1 MIYWRCLRMSSNYQK
16 LFNNLE
22 ALNLKHMRE
31 YVPNY
36 VEIANRD
43 ELSLTE
49 ALLELTN
56 QELDFQTNQTVE
68 RVIQRAHFPKR
79 TSLEEFDF
87 NFQPSVNKKEIL
99 DLKHMAFMEKK
110 ENLVFIGNPGVGKT
124 HLVIALGIEPCHQGY
139 RTLFIS
145 CHELLLRLRSAF
157 EKGTVDRVLK
167 RYAKYDL
174 LIIDEIGY
182 LPIQKVEANLFF
194 QLLTMRYEKKSTM
207 ITTNIILSRWG
218 ELFQNSEI
226 AAAILDRLVHHVKVF
241 KITGKSYRMKG
252 KI

>member
-1 MIYWRCLRMSSNYQK
+1 MQ
-16 LFNNLE
+16 
-22 ALNLKHMRE
+22 E

-36 VEIANRD
+36 IEIANRK

-56 QELDFQTNQTVE
+56 QELAFQTNQNVE

-124 HLVIALGIEPCHQGY
+124 HLVIALGIEACHQGY

-157 EKGTVDRVLK
+157 EKGTVERVLK

-194 QLLTMRYEKKSTM
+194 QLLTMRYEKKSTL

>member
-1 MIYWRCLRMSSNYQK
+1 MTFWRSQRMSSAYQK
-16 LFNNLE
+16 LLYNLE
-22 ALNLKHMRE
+22 ELNLNHMRE

-36 VEIANRD
+36 IDVANKNEI
-43 ELSLTE
+43 SLTE

-56 QELDFQTNQTVE
+56 QELHYQKNQKIE
-68 RVIQRAHFPKR
+68 RVIKRAHFPKR

-87 NFQPSVNKKEIL
+87 DFQPSINKNEII

-124 HLVIALGIEPCHQGY
+124 HLVIALGIEACHQGY

-157 EKGTVDRVLK
+157 EKGTEERVLK
-167 RYAKYDL
+167 RYARYDL

-182 LPIQKVEANLFF
+182 LPIQKIEADLFF
-194 QLLTMRYEKKSTM
+194 QLMTMRYEKNSTV
-207 ITTNIILSRWG
+207 ITTNIVLSRWG

-241 KITGKSYRMKG
+241 KITGKSYRMK
-252 KI
+252 

>member
-1 MIYWRCLRMSSNYQK
+1 MSSDYQR
-16 LFNNLE
+16 LLNNLDS
-22 ALNLKHMRE
+22 LNLKHMRE

-36 VEIANRD
+36 IEIANRD

-56 QELDFQTNQTVE
+56 QELAFQKKQTVE
-68 RVIQRAHFPKR
+68 RVIQRARFPKR
-79 TSLEEFDF
+79 TSLEDFDF
-87 NFQPSVNKKEIL
+87 DFQPSVNKKEIL

-124 HLVIALGIEPCHQGY
+124 HLVIALGIEACHQGY

-167 RYAKYDL
+167 RYARYDL

-194 QLLTMRYEKKSTM
+194 QLLTMRYEQKPTL
-207 ITTNIILSRWG
+207 ITTNIISSRWG
-218 ELFQNSEI
+218 ELFQNTEI
-226 AAAILDRLVHHVKVF
+226 AAAILDRLVHHVKAF
-241 KITGKSYRMKG
+241 KITGKSYRMKERT
-252 KI
+252 

>member
-1 MIYWRCLRMSSNYQK
+1 MSSNYQK
-16 LFNNLE
+16 LLNNLE

-36 VEIANRD
+36 IEIANRD

-56 QELDFQTNQTVE
+56 QELDFQMNQTVE

-124 HLVIALGIEPCHQGY
+124 HLVIALGIEACHQGY

>member
-1 MIYWRCLRMSSNYQK
+1 MSSNYQK
-16 LFNNLE
+16 LLNNLE

-124 HLVIALGIEPCHQGY
+124 HLVIALGIEACHQGY

-157 EKGTVDRVLK
+157 EKETVDRVLK

-218 ELFQNSEI
+218 
-226 AAAILDRLVHHVKVF
+226 
-241 KITGKSYRMKG
+241 SYS
-252 KI
+252 

>member
-1 MIYWRCLRMSSNYQK
+1 MSSNYQN
-16 LFNNLE
+16 LLNNLE

-36 VEIANRD
+36 IEIANRD

-124 HLVIALGIEPCHQGY
+124 HLVIALGIEACHQGY
-139 RTLFIS
+139 RT
-145 CHELLLRLRSAF
+145 
-157 EKGTVDRVLK
+157 
-167 RYAKYDL
+167 
-174 LIIDEIGY
+174 
-182 LPIQKVEANLFF
+182 
-194 QLLTMRYEKKSTM
+194 
-207 ITTNIILSRWG
+207 
-218 ELFQNSEI
+218 
-226 AAAILDRLVHHVKVF
+226 
-241 KITGKSYRMKG
+241 
-252 KI
+252 

>member
-1 MIYWRCLRMSSNYQK
+1 MIFWRSQRMSSAYQK
-16 LFNNLE
+16 LLYNLE
-22 ALNLKHMRE
+22 ELNLNHMRE

-36 VEIANRD
+36 IDVANKNEI
-43 ELSLTE
+43 SLTE

-56 QELDFQTNQTVE
+56 QELHYQKNQKIE
-68 RVIQRAHFPKR
+68 RVIKRAHFPKR

-87 NFQPSVNKKEIL
+87 DFQPSINKNEII

-124 HLVIALGIEPCHQGY
+124 HLVIALGIEACHQGY

-157 EKGTVDRVLK
+157 EKGTEERVLK
-167 RYAKYDL
+167 RYARYDL

-182 LPIQKVEANLFF
+182 LPIQKIEADLFF
-194 QLLTMRYEKKSTM
+194 QLMTMRYEKNSTV
-207 ITTNIILSRWG
+207 ITTNIVLSRWG

-241 KITGKSYRMKG
+241 KITGKSYRMK
-252 KI
+252 

>member
-1 MIYWRCLRMSSNYQK
+1 MTFWRSQRMSSAYQK
-16 LFNNLE
+16 LLYNLE
-22 ALNLKHMRE
+22 ELNLNHMRE

-36 VEIANRD
+36 IDVANKNEI
-43 ELSLTE
+43 SLTE

-56 QELDFQTNQTVE
+56 QELHYQKNQTIE
-68 RVIQRAHFPKR
+68 RVIKRAHFPKR

-87 NFQPSVNKKEIL
+87 DFQPSINKNEII

-124 HLVIALGIEPCHQGY
+124 HLVIALGIEACHQGY

-157 EKGTVDRVLK
+157 EKGTEERVLK
-167 RYAKYDL
+167 RYARYDL

-182 LPIQKVEANLFF
+182 LPIQKIEADLFF
-194 QLLTMRYEKKSTM
+194 QLMTMRYEKNSTV
-207 ITTNIILSRWG
+207 ITTNIVLSRWG

-241 KITGKSYRMKG
+241 KITGKSYRMK
-252 KI
+252 

>member
-1 MIYWRCLRMSSNYQK
+1 MSSAYQK
-16 LFNNLE
+16 LLYNLE
-22 ALNLKHMRE
+22 ELNLNHMRE

-36 VEIANRD
+36 IDVANKNEI
-43 ELSLTE
+43 SLTE

-56 QELDFQTNQTVE
+56 QELHYQKNQKIE
-68 RVIQRAHFPKR
+68 RVIKRAHFPKR

-87 NFQPSVNKKEIL
+87 DFQPSINKNEII

-124 HLVIALGIEPCHQGY
+124 HLVIALGIEACHQGY

-157 EKGTVDRVLK
+157 EKGTEERVLK
-167 RYAKYDL
+167 RYARYDL

-182 LPIQKVEANLFF
+182 LPIQKIEADLFF
-194 QLLTMRYEKKSTM
+194 QLMTMRYEKNSTV
-207 ITTNIILSRWG
+207 ITTNIVLSRWG

-241 KITGKSYRMKG
+241 KITGKSYRMK
-252 KI
+252 

>member
-1 MIYWRCLRMSSNYQK
+1 MSSNYQK
-16 LFNNLE
+16 LLNNLE

-43 ELSLTE
+43 ELSLTD

-124 HLVIALGIEPCHQGY
+124 HLVIALGIIACHQGY

-157 EKGTVDRVLK
+157 EKETVDRVLK

-218 ELFQNSEI
+218 ELFLI
-226 AAAILDRLVHHVKVF
+226 AWFTMLKSSRLLENHIV
-241 KITGKSYRMKG
+241 
-252 KI
+252 

>member
-1 MIYWRCLRMSSNYQK
+1 
-16 LFNNLE
+16 
-22 ALNLKHMRE
+22 MRE

-36 VEIANRD
+36 IEVANRD
-43 ELSLTE
+43 ELTLTE

-56 QELDFQTNQTVE
+56 QELIFQKNQTVE
-68 RVIQRAHFPKR
+68 RVVQRARFPKR
-79 TSLEEFDF
+79 TSLEDFDF
-87 NFQPSVNKKEIL
+87 DFQPSVNKKEIL

-124 HLVIALGIEPCHQGY
+124 HLVIALGIEACHQGY

-157 EKGTVDRVLK
+157 EKGTVDRVLR
-167 RYAKYDL
+167 RYARYDL

-194 QLLTMRYEKKSTM
+194 QLLTMRYEQKPTL
-207 ITTNIILSRWG
+207 ITTNIILSLWG
-218 ELFQNSEI
+218 ELFQNTEI
-226 AAAILDRLVHHVKVF
+226 AAAILDRFVHHVKVF

-252 KI
+252 KT